1 MKTHLR
7 EHLQKKFEDDEL
19 PFYLRCC
26 RKSKVDYIKEWSFLE
41 LADNYGIYLK
51 TDLERHIFTNY
62 FSEKQTKLSILN
74 SKIDS
79 IGKKKLS
86 IKLDKLRSEIQV
98 MEKQRCWQ
106 TIQNNRLY
114 STLKKIAIIHKSKLC
129 DGELEKLE
137 EVFNLYMSHGI
148 EYNKKMNNLYMK
160 ELEGM
165 IEKEKNNNKI
175 TIQMDNIIIVH
186 EDEMES
192 HIII

>member
-1 MKTHLR
+1 MLH
-7 EHLQKKFEDDEL
+7 
-19 PFYLRCC
+19 
-26 RKSKVDYIKEWSFLE
+26 LE

-165 IEKEKNNNKI
+165 IENK
-175 TIQMDNIIIVH
+175 QK
-186 EDEMES
+186 
-192 HIII
+192 